1 MIKADKDDQR
11 ACLHT
16 SEQAPKSQDGNRHI
30 ALSLF
35 FTVFMFGETVAET
48 LKRGKLTAGR
58 LEQGSE
64 KAGLV

>member
-11 ACLHT
+11 ARLHT

-64 KAGLV
+64 KASLV